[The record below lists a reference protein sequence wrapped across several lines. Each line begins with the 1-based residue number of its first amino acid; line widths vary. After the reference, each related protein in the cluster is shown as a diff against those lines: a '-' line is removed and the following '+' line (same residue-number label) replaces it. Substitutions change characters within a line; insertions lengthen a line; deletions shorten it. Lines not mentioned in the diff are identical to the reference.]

1 MNTSSPLLRTVMR
14 HPWSSAQDLLLLAG
28 AMLGAAI
35 LTLEYELFAFS
46 GQMSESQRRIDM
58 LELMLL
64 TGLLV
69 AGIIAFIVRRL
80 HEERSDV
87 ARQIMLDLEMNQLRH
102 QAMRDPL
109 TGLPNR
115 RAMLDALA
123 QATCG
128 PQADGHQHVFFL
140 LDLNE
145 FKRVNDLHGHAVGD
159 RVLQVI
165 VDRFRSATRADD
177 VLARLGGDE
186 FAVLSHD
193 VDRAGGS
200 AIGHRFI
207 ACLHSKICVE
217 GHAHDIGVSIGA
229 TIIPDDGVTAQEIL
243 RNADLAMYRA
253 KNADRSA
260 LCFYEAGY
268 EQPSQPQSRIT
279 GT

>member
-1 MNTSSPLLRTVMR
+1 MR
-14 HPWSSAQDLLLLAG
+14 HPWSSAQDLLLLTG
-28 AMLGAAI
+28 AMIGAAI

-46 GQMSESQRRIDM
+46 AQMSDSERRIDI
-58 LELMLL
+58 LELMFL

-69 AGIIAFIVRRL
+69 AGIVAFIVRRL
-80 HEERSDV
+80 HEERRDV
-87 ARQIMLDLEMNQLRH
+87 ARRIMVDLEMNQLRH
-102 QAMRDPL
+102 QATRDPL

-165 VDRFRSATRADD
+165 VERFRSATRAND

-186 FAVLSHD
+186 FALLSHD
-193 VDRAGGS
+193 VDRAGAT

-207 ACLHSKICVE
+207 ACIHSKIWVE
-217 GHAHDIGVSIGA
+217 GHAHDVGVSIGA

-253 KNADRSA
+253 KDAERSA
-260 LCFYEAGY
+260 LMFYEAGA
-268 EQPSQPQSRIT
+268 EQPRQSRIT